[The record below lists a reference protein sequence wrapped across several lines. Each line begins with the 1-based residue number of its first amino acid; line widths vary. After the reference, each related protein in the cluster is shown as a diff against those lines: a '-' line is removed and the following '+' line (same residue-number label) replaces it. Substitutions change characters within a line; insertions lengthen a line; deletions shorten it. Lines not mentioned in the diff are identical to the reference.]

1 MEKRVLVKKDVEK
14 RIHKEGAKR
23 HEKKVAEK
31 EEAARSADKRAS
43 QKGLQNMR
51 ASQTRGRGDE
61 GAELCSFGLD
71 YVTAVCF
78 VNRRFMSVPQQFV
91 GCVRVC
97 IREAND
103 RLGTPC

>member
-23 HEKKVAEK
+23 QEKKVAEK

-61 GAELCSFGLD
+61 EDAAIFE
-71 YVTAVCF
+71 TMNT
-78 VNRRFMSVPQQFV
+78 NR
-91 GCVRVC
+91 G
-97 IREAND
+97 D
-103 RLGTPC
+103 L